1 MSETK
6 QTLRNTL
13 VLAAFLFA
21 VLLIWQAVSGL
32 ALLPSYAFPSPAQVG
47 GRLVELAVDG
57 SLWSSAKAS
66 MVRMAL
72 GFSISAALGLLLGL
86 SMGTSEVVNTC
97 LRSLFLGL
105 QTLPSAAWVPISLLV
120 FGLSDTAIYFVIVM
134 SSTAAM
140 AIATADGISH
150 IPPVLLRAAQTLGT
164 TRRAMSTRV
173 VLPAAL
179 PSIVTGIK
187 LGWTLGWHGV
197 VSAELIK
204 SSVGLGFL
212 LHAGREL
219 NDAAQVIGIMLVT
232 VLIGLVLDR
241 LLFATVER
249 RVRTR
254 WGFAP
259 AGAGA

>member
-1 MSETK
+1 MSENK
-6 QTLRNTL
+6 QRFRNALWL
-13 VLAAFLFA
+13 VAFLLA
-21 VLLIWQAVSGL
+21 VLLLWQIIASL
-32 ALLPSYAFPSPAQVG
+32 HLLPYYAFPSPAQVG
-47 GRLVELAVDG
+47 GRLAELVKEGA
-57 SLWSSAKAS
+57 LWPSVKAS
-66 MVRMAL
+66 LVRMVI
-72 GFSISAALGLLLGL
+72 GFCASAILGLMVGL
-86 SMGTSEVVNTC
+86 AMGTSEVVSTC

-105 QTLPSAAWVPISLLV
+105 QTLPSVAWVPISLLL
-120 FGLSDTAIYFVIVM
+120 FGLSDAAIYFVIVM
-134 SSTAAM
+134 SSTTAM

-150 IPPVLLRAAQTLGT
+150 IPPVLLRAARTLGT

-232 VLIGLVLDR
+232 VLVGLLLDR
-241 LLFATVER
+241 LLFATVEK
-249 RVRTR
+249 RVRAR
-254 WGFAP
+254 WGFAS
-259 AGAGA
+259 ATTGA

>member
-6 QTLRNTL
+6 QALRNTA
-13 VLAAFLFA
+13 VLAAFLVA
-21 VLLIWQAVSGL
+21 VLLLWQAVSSL
-32 ALLPSYAFPSPAQVG
+32 ALLPSYVFPSPAQVG
-47 GRLVELAVDG
+47 GRLVQLAVDG
-57 SLWSSAKAS
+57 SLWPSVKAS
-66 MVRMAL
+66 LVRMVL

-86 SMGTSEVVNTC
+86 AMGMSETVSSC
-97 LRSLFLGL
+97 LRSVFLGL

-134 SSTAAM
+134 SSTTAM

-219 NDAAQVIGIMLVT
+219 NDAAQVIGIMIVT
-232 VLIGLVLDR
+232 VLIGLILDR
-241 LLFATVER
+241 LLFAAVER
-249 RVRTR
+249 RVRAR

-259 AGAGA
+259 TATRA

>member
-6 QTLRNTL
+6 QAIRNISTM
-13 VLAAFLFA
+13 AAFLAA
-21 VLLIWQAVSGL
+21 VLILWQAVSSL
-32 ALLPSYAFPSPAQVG
+32 ALLPSYAFPSPFQVG
-47 GRLVELAVDG
+47 RRLVELAADG
-57 SLWSSAKAS
+57 SLWPSVRAS
-66 MVRMAL
+66 LVRMVL
-72 GFSISAALGLLLGL
+72 GFSVSAALGLLLGL
-86 SMGTSEVVNTC
+86 AMGMSETVSTC
-97 LRSLFLGL
+97 LRSVFLGL

-134 SSTAAM
+134 SSTTAM

-212 LHAGREL
+212 LYAGREL

-232 VLIGLVLDR
+232 VLIGLTLDR
-241 LLFATVER
+241 LLFAAVER
-249 RVRTR
+249 RVRVR

-259 AGAGA
+259 AATRA

>member
-1 MSETK
+1 MNETK
-6 QTLRNTL
+6 QALRNTA
-13 VLAAFLFA
+13 VLAAFLVA
-21 VLLIWQAVSGL
+21 VLLLWQAVSAL

-47 GRLVELAVDG
+47 GRLVELAADG
-57 SLWSSAKAS
+57 SLWPSVKAS
-66 MVRMAL
+66 LVRMTL

-86 SMGTSEVVNTC
+86 AMGMSATVSTC
-97 LRSLFLGL
+97 LRSVFLGL

-140 AIATADGISH
+140 AIATADGIAH

-164 TRRAMSTRV
+164 TRCAMSTRV

-219 NDAAQVIGIMLVT
+219 NDAAQVIGVMLVT
-232 VLIGLVLDR
+232 VFIGLILDR
-241 LLFATVER
+241 LLFAVVER
-249 RVRTR
+249 RVRAR

-259 AGAGA
+259 AAIRA

>member
-6 QTLRNTL
+6 QAIRNIS
-13 VLAAFLFA
+13 VLAAFLAA
-21 VLLIWQAVSGL
+21 VLLLWQAVSSL
-32 ALLPSYAFPSPAQVG
+32 ALLPSYAFPSPVQVG
-47 GRLVELAVDG
+47 SRLVELTADG
-57 SLWSSAKAS
+57 SLWPSVRAS
-66 MVRMAL
+66 LVRMAL
-72 GFSISAALGLLLGL
+72 GFSVSAALGLLLGL
-86 SMGTSEVVNTC
+86 AMGMSETVSTC

-134 SSTAAM
+134 SSTTAM
-140 AIATADGISH
+140 AIATADGIAH

-219 NDAAQVIGIMLVT
+219 NDAAQVIGVMLVT
-232 VLIGLVLDR
+232 VLIGLTLDR
-241 LLFATVER
+241 LLFAAVER
-249 RVRTR
+249 RVRAR

-259 AGAGA
+259 AATRA

>member
-6 QTLRNTL
+6 QAIRNIS
-13 VLAAFLFA
+13 VLAAFLAA
-21 VLLIWQAVSGL
+21 VLLLWQAVSSL
-32 ALLPSYAFPSPAQVG
+32 ALLPSYAFPSPVQVG
-47 GRLVELAVDG
+47 GRLAELAVDG
-57 SLWSSAKAS
+57 SLWPSVRAS
-66 MVRMAL
+66 LVRMAL
-72 GFSISAALGLLLGL
+72 GFSVSAALGLLLGL
-86 SMGTSEVVNTC
+86 AMGMSETVSTC
-97 LRSLFLGL
+97 LRSVFLGL

-134 SSTAAM
+134 SSTTAM

-219 NDAAQVIGIMLVT
+219 NDAAQVIGVMLVT
-232 VLIGLVLDR
+232 VFIGLTLDR
-241 LLFATVER
+241 LLFAAVER
-249 RVRTR
+249 RVRAR

-259 AGAGA
+259 AVTRA

>member
-6 QTLRNTL
+6 QAIRNMS
-13 VLAAFLFA
+13 VLAAFLAA
-21 VLLIWQAVSGL
+21 VLLLWQAVSSL
-32 ALLPSYAFPSPAQVG
+32 ALLPSYAFPSPVQVG
-47 GRLVELAVDG
+47 SRLVELAADG
-57 SLWSSAKAS
+57 SLWPSVKAS
-66 MVRMAL
+66 LVRMAL
-72 GFSISAALGLLLGL
+72 GFSISAALGLMLGL
-86 SMGTSEVVNTC
+86 AMGMSETVSTC
-97 LRSLFLGL
+97 LRSVFLGL

-134 SSTAAM
+134 SSTTAM

-219 NDAAQVIGIMLVT
+219 NDAAQVIGVMLVT
-232 VLIGLVLDR
+232 VFIGLVLDR
-241 LLFATVER
+241 LLFAAVER
-249 RVRTR
+249 RVRIR

-259 AGAGA
+259 AAARA

>member
-1 MSETK
+1 MNETK
-6 QTLRNTL
+6 QALKNIS
-13 VLAAFLFA
+13 VLAAFLAA
-21 VLLIWQAVSGL
+21 VLLIWQVVSSL
-32 ALLPSYAFPSPAQVG
+32 ALLPSYAFPSPAHVG
-47 GRLVELAVDG
+47 SRLVELAADG
-57 SLWSSAKAS
+57 SLWPSVKAS
-66 MVRMAL
+66 LVRMAL

-86 SMGTSEVVNTC
+86 AMGMSETVGTC
-97 LRSLFLGL
+97 LTSVFLGL

-134 SSTAAM
+134 SSTTAM
-140 AIATADGISH
+140 AIATADGIAH

-219 NDAAQVIGIMLVT
+219 NDAAQVIGVMLVT
-232 VLIGLVLDR
+232 VFIGLILDR
-241 LLFATVER
+241 LLFAVVER
-249 RVRTR
+249 RVRAR

-259 AGAGA
+259 AAARA

>member
-1 MSETK
+1 MNETK
-6 QTLRNTL
+6 QALKNISVL
-13 VLAAFLFA
+13 VAFLAA
-21 VLLIWQAVSGL
+21 VLLIWQAVSAL
-32 ALLPSYAFPSPAQVG
+32 ALLPSYAFPSPAHVG
-47 GRLVELAVDG
+47 SRLWELAADG
-57 SLWSSAKAS
+57 SLWPSVKAS

-86 SMGTSEVVNTC
+86 AMGMSETVSTC
-97 LRSLFLGL
+97 LKSVFLGL

-134 SSTAAM
+134 SSVTAM
-140 AIATADGISH
+140 AIATADGIAH

-219 NDAAQVIGIMLVT
+219 NDAAQVIGVMLVT
-232 VLIGLVLDR
+232 VFIGLILDR
-241 LLFATVER
+241 LLFAVVER
-249 RVRTR
+249 RVRAR

-259 AGAGA
+259 AAIRA